1 MVRGHPDRHEQIT
14 WFNRLRLFAAAGVA
28 LVTAGAQALGVL
40 REATPLYV
48 LAGVT
53 LLVDLAY
60 FAMFPRLRTAEA
72 RVLRRH
78 VDLQIAIDLIL
89 LSAMLHFSGGITNPF
104 VLFYLFHTFIASL
117 LRSARAALVVSTIA
131 TGCIAALAFL
141 EWTGVLAHR
150 PIRAGFMDLD
160 SASATA
166 VTAVVAALGVTQYI
180 TVYFLANILRRLTR
194 REMELAGVRQ
204 QLGRSEKLAAIGT
217 LAAGVAHEINN
228 PIGVIKN
235 KVEILRHRIDDGD
248 PQDDLRRELDVIDRH
263 TNRIGNVTQGLLTFA
278 KEGPFSLRPVAVNAL
293 AREAA
298 ELVQAPFRSAQIEL
312 ALALD
317 PRDPQVMGSANH
329 LLQVLINIL
338 LNARD
343 ASPPGSTVF
352 VSTRRIDDR
361 VALEIRDEGT
371 GIPAELIP
379 KIFDPFFTTK
389 DVDKGTGLGLAISH
403 GIVERHEGEI
413 EVASTVGEGT
423 TFVVTL
429 PSPTP

>member
-1 MVRGHPDRHEQIT
+1 MARGHPDRLEQIA

-28 LVTAGAQALGVL
+28 MVTGGAHLLGVL
-40 REATPLYV
+40 ADAGPLYV

-60 FAMFPRLRTAEA
+60 VARFKRLQVADART
-72 RVLRRH
+72 LRGH
-78 VDLQIAIDLIL
+78 VDLQIAIDLVL

-117 LRSARAALVVSTIA
+117 LRSSRAALVVSTIA
-131 TGCIAALAFL
+131 TVCIAALAFL
-141 EWTGVLAHR
+141 EWTRVIQHR
-150 PIRAGFMDLD
+150 PIRAGFMDLE

-166 VTAVVAALGVTQYI
+166 VTAVVLALGVTQYI
-180 TVYFLANILRRLTR
+180 TVYFLANVLRRLTR
-194 REMELAGVRQ
+194 REQELAGVRQ
-204 QLGRSEKLAAIGT
+204 QLGRSEKLAAIGA

-248 PQDDLRRELDVIDRH
+248 TQDALRRELDVVDRH
-263 TNRIGNVTQGLLTFA
+263 IQRIGNVTQGLLTFA
-278 KEGPFSLRPVAVNAL
+278 KETPFSLKPVAVNAL

-298 ELVQAPFRSAQIEL
+298 ELVQAPFRGAEIEL
-312 ALALD
+312 ALAFDARD
-317 PRDPQVMGSANH
+317 PRVMGSANH

-343 ASPPGSTVF
+343 ASPPSSTVF
-352 VSTRRIDDR
+352 LSTKMEEGE
-361 VALEIRDEGT
+361 VALVIRDQGT
-371 GIPAELIP
+371 GIPADLLP

-403 GIVERHEGEI
+403 GIIERHGGHI
-413 EVASTVGEGT
+413 DVDTVVGEGT
-423 TFVVTL
+423 TFAVVL
-429 PSPTP
+429 PPERS